1 MRLFAAR
8 AAIALSFLAAVAVAP
23 APAAGQGITFTEGRP
38 FAESLKRARAEK
50 KPLMVDTYAVWCGPC
65 KQLDRMTFADPSV
78 GAWARA
84 NVIPVKIDAEKGEG
98 RRISQRYS
106 VRAFPTVLFL
116 DPSGNEIDRLSG
128 AYPPA
133 DFMKVADGILA
144 RKSPLNEA
152 LASLAKKWDPALA
165 GQVADQLVQR
175 NDLPRLRP
183 LAWRATEEDPGLA
196 EEGSRQAFLY
206 LVSLEDGAE
215 KLSPETLDL
224 VESVAP
230 RLEADPRVAVLRL
243 AASREQA
250 RRGDAAAARAS
261 AQAGLKASPDDSP
274 LVPDLWAAVASAE
287 RVAKKPD
294 AALAAARK
302 AVALGEKGPG
312 WGRLSRM
319 LLLAETLA
327 FAGQP
332 DEAKKTLDVAVKMA
346 PSEPTALVRASALLL
361 SLKDVPA
368 AVDHAR
374 RAVAATEGGDARA
387 HAALGD
393 ALSASGDAKGAAEAW
408 ARAAELDPENAAVR
422 RKLDALRGGRPAKPA
437 PAKAAPAR
445 PA

>member
-8 AAIALSFLAAVAVAP
+8 AAVALSFLTAAAVP
-23 APAAGQGITFTEGRP
+23 SAPAAGQGITFTEGRP
-38 FAESLKRARAEK
+38 FAESLRRARAEK

-65 KQLDRMTFADPSV
+65 KQLDRMTFADPEV

-84 NVIPVKIDAEKGEG
+84 NVIAVKIDAEKGEG
-98 RRISQRYS
+98 RRVSQRYA
-106 VRAFPTVLFL
+106 VRAFPTILFL
-116 DPSGNEIDRLSG
+116 DASGNEIDRLSG

-133 DFMKVADGILA
+133 DFMKAADAILA
-144 RKSPLNEA
+144 RKSPLGEA
-152 LASLAKKWDPALA
+152 IARLARKWDPALA

-183 LAWRATEEDPGLA
+183 LAYRAVEEDPGLA

-243 AASREQA
+243 AAAREHV

-261 AQAGLKASPDDSP
+261 AQAGLKASADDSP
-274 LVPDLWAAVASAE
+274 LVPELWAAVASSE
-287 RVAKKPD
+287 RLEKKPD

-312 WGRLSRM
+312 WGRVTRM

-327 FAGQP
+327 FAGQAG
-332 DEAKKTLDVAVKMA
+332 EARATLDAAVRTA
-346 PSEPTALVRASALLL
+346 PGDAGALVRASALLL

-368 AVDHAR
+368 AVEHAR
-374 RAVAATEGGDARA
+374 RAVAATEGGDSRA
-387 HAALGD
+387 QAALGD

-408 ARAAELDPENAAVR
+408 ARALELDPENAAVR
-422 RKLDALRGGRPAKPA
+422 KKLDAVRGRR
-437 PAKAAPAR
+437 PAKAAPAK

>member
-8 AAIALSFLAAVAVAP
+8 AAAALSLLAAAAVS
-23 APAAGQGITFTEGRP
+23 APAAGQGITFIEGRP
-38 FAESLKRARAEK
+38 FAEALKRARAEK

-65 KQLDRMTFADPSV
+65 KQLDRITFADPTV
-78 GAWARA
+78 GAWARQ
-84 NVIPVKIDAEKGEG
+84 NVVPVKIDAEKGEG

-128 AYPPA
+128 AYPPG
-133 DFMKVADGILA
+133 DFVKAAETILA
-144 RKSPLNEA
+144 RKSPLGDAIAN
-152 LASLAKKWDPALA
+152 LGKKWDPGLA

-183 LAWRATEEDPGLA
+183 LAYRAVEEDPGLA

-243 AASREQA
+243 AAAREHV
-250 RRGDAAAARAS
+250 RRGEAAS
-261 AQAGLKASPDDSP
+261 ARSAVQAGLKASTEDSP
-274 LVPDLWAAVASAE
+274 LVPDLWACLASAE
-287 RVAKKPD
+287 RIAKKPD

-312 WGRLSRM
+312 WGRVTRM

-327 FAGQP
+327 FAG
-332 DEAKKTLDVAVKMA
+332 DAGEAKKTLDVAVRMA
-346 PSEPTALVRASALLL
+346 PEDPTALARASALLV
-361 SLKDVPA
+361 SLKDLPG

-374 RAVAATEGGDARA
+374 RAVAATEGGDWRA
-387 HAALGD
+387 QDALGE
-393 ALSASGDAKGAAEAW
+393 ALAASGDTKGAAGAW
-408 ARAAELDPENAAVR
+408 ARASELEPENAALR
-422 RKLDALRGGRPAKPA
+422 KKLDALRVGKPAKPA
-437 PAKAAPAR
+437 GSRPAR
-445 PA
+445 VKPA